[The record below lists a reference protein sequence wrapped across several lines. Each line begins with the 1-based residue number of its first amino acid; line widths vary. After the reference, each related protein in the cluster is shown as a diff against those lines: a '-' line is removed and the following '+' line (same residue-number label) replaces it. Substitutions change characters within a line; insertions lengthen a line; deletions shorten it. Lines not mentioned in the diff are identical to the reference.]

1 MLHAAS
7 IHAVLYQRVKNNEI
21 LLEPKVNVKGH
32 QIGQMLLGDGENLLP
47 KWLVKPY
54 IFSPTLWAQEKIL
67 NENLSSTR
75 ITVEG
80 VFGTLK
86 VK

>member
-1 MLHAAS
+1 MFQQYTSCHGETICKPLISLEISLGASMMLHAAS

-54 IFSPTLWAQEKIL
+54 IFSPTL
-67 NENLSSTR
+67 
-75 ITVEG
+75 
-80 VFGTLK
+80 
-86 VK
+86 